1 MTTDAALTPGLIAA
15 VALGGALGALVRYLV
30 TVALAGRETPPGPVV
45 IVNVVGSLL
54 SGLALGAL
62 TDPTLL
68 VVAVSGF
75 CGGLTTFSTLSVE
88 SVQLVMD
95 GRWRRAAGG
104 MLVNVVAG
112 VAAVAIGIALGG
124 TLVETFGR

>member
-1 MTTDAALTPGLIAA
+1 MIPDAALTPGLIAA

-54 SGLALGAL
+54 SGLALGTV
-62 TDPTLL
+62 TDPVLL
-68 VVAVSGF
+68 VVALSGF

-95 GRWRRAAGG
+95 GRGRRAAGG

-112 VAAVAIGIALGG
+112 VTAVAIGTALGG
-124 TLVETFGR
+124 LLVETFGG